1 MQIKE
6 FTVGTVNIILKHV
19 FKVAYP
25 IQNDKALSDQERT
38 HISEKFTISK
48 FGFSTKET
56 CAVFLQKQSYESL
69 FNQGALEIITTVL
82 LDFAKTC
89 K

>member
-56 CAVFLQKQSYESL
+56 CAVFLQKQSPR
-69 FNQGALEIITTVL
+69 GT
-82 LDFAKTC
+82 
-89 K
+89 